1 MGFLAEA
8 GWCLTSIWLYVAGV
22 LFTVSLVTYLLPFV
36 AAAVLPVRDLKKAY
50 KAEWA
55 IVTGGSSGIG
65 LSLCNKLAAQGL
77 NVVVAA
83 LDNDLLPKAL
93 KQLKADFPN
102 QEFISVPVDLSKDGY
117 VDQIKEA
124 TKGLTIQVAF
134 LNAGYIATGF
144 FDMSSIG
151 AQLANYNCNA
161 TSAMTL
167 AHYFVQHMKAAN
179 KPGLIMF
186 TSSPASLLPSPSCA
200 MYGSTKAFL
209 TEFAM
214 SLAPEVAAMGIDV
227 SVMNPS
233 PVATNFYN
241 GAHEIDMLKFF
252 KSTATTPDHIADAML
267 KGAGRLVVVD
277 QGYYSAA
284 ARIILKIAD
293 INFIAQ
299 ITKMTSPTMPD
310 FVKLRATQ
318 EEQARKNAK
327 K

>member
-124 TKGLTIQVAF
+124 TKGLTIQVR
-134 LNAGYIATGF
+134 
-144 FDMSSIG
+144 
-151 AQLANYNCNA
+151 
-161 TSAMTL
+161 
-167 AHYFVQHMKAAN
+167 
-179 KPGLIMF
+179 
-186 TSSPASLLPSPSCA
+186 LLPGGPLLPRKQHELLAGCFPQRWIHCHWIFRHVFHRYVRVKQLCA
-200 MYGSTKAFL
+200 ALLLRKMTNSGRDSSALPLPPQALNWL
-209 TEFAM
+209 T
-214 SLAPEVAAMGIDV
+214 
-227 SVMNPS
+227 
-233 PVATNFYN
+233 T
-241 GAHEIDMLKFF
+241 
-252 KSTATTPDHIADAML
+252 TATRP
-267 KGAGRLVVVD
+267 
-277 QGYYSAA
+277 
-284 ARIILKIAD
+284 
-293 INFIAQ
+293 
-299 ITKMTSPTMPD
+299 PP
-310 FVKLRATQ
+310 
-318 EEQARKNAK
+318 
-327 K
+327 